1 MHDAGLGSLSKVI
14 LEQLSL
20 THRVTPVDLETGQWV
35 HALGSGEREV
45 SVFCLVWFTM
55 RVWLCPRGHT
65 QTTSNSRTWC
75 CPREL
80 SLPQVRGVLSLCLP
94 SQQEQEVESTLRRK
108 YTLIDKNDY
117 AAISAVQKVSTPAS
131 CRQDSHQSF
140 AFPDLARGNEC
151 PALKKI

>member
-1 MHDAGLGSLSKVI
+1 MGTCFEEWGAGSERVLSGLVYD
-14 LEQLSL
+14 EGMALSL
-20 THRVTPVDLETGQWV
+20 RP
-35 HALGSGEREV
+35 
-45 SVFCLVWFTM
+45 
-55 RVWLCPRGHT
+55 

-75 CPREL
+75 
-80 SLPQVRGVLSLCLP
+80 LPQWAQLAQVQGVLSLCLP

-140 AFPDLARGNEC
+140 AFPDLARSSEC
-151 PALKKI
+151 PALKQI

>member
-20 THRVTPVDLETGQWV
+20 THRVTPVDLGTGQWV
-35 HALGSGEREV
+35 HALGSGGWAV
-45 SVFCLVWFTM
+45 SMFCLVWFTM
-55 RVWLCPRGHT
+55 RAWLCLRGHT

-75 CPREL
+75 
-80 SLPQVRGVLSLCLP
+80 LPQWAQPAQVQGVLSLCLP

-131 CRQDSHQSF
+131 CRQDSH
-140 AFPDLARGNEC
+140 
-151 PALKKI
+151 

>member
-1 MHDAGLGSLSKVI
+1 MGTCFEEWGAGSEHVLSGLVYD
-14 LEQLSL
+14 EGMALSL
-20 THRVTPVDLETGQWV
+20 RP
-35 HALGSGEREV
+35 
-45 SVFCLVWFTM
+45 
-55 RVWLCPRGHT
+55 

-75 CPREL
+75 
-80 SLPQVRGVLSLCLP
+80 LPQWAQLAQVQGVLSLCLP

-140 AFPDLARGNEC
+140 AFPDLARSSEC
-151 PALKKI
+151 PALKQI

>member
-1 MHDAGLGSLSKVI
+1 MGTCFEEWGAGSERVLSGLVYD
-14 LEQLSL
+14 EGVALSL
-20 THRVTPVDLETGQWV
+20 RP
-35 HALGSGEREV
+35 
-45 SVFCLVWFTM
+45 
-55 RVWLCPRGHT
+55 

-75 CPREL
+75 
-80 SLPQVRGVLSLCLP
+80 LPQWAQLAQVQGVLSLCLP

-140 AFPDLARGNEC
+140 CIPRSCQKQRVSCIKADLG
-151 PALKKI
+151 L

>member
-1 MHDAGLGSLSKVI
+1 MGTCFEEWGAGSERVLSGLVYD
-14 LEQLSL
+14 EGVALSL
-20 THRVTPVDLETGQWV
+20 RP
-35 HALGSGEREV
+35 
-45 SVFCLVWFTM
+45 
-55 RVWLCPRGHT
+55 

-75 CPREL
+75 
-80 SLPQVRGVLSLCLP
+80 LPQWAQLAQVQGVLSLCLP

-140 AFPDLARGNEC
+140 AFPDLARSSEC
-151 PALKKI
+151 PALKQI